1 MTKSLASIDF
11 FFRIYEISY
20 YVWISFLVKLFVLR
34 IPNIY
39 LVELS
44 PLIEKKHIFRFIY
57 LDRNLV
63 ELNFFILLIAQI

>member
-20 YVWISFLVKLFVLR
+20 YVLISFLLKLFVLR

-39 LVELS
+39 LDELS
-44 PLIEKKHIFRFIY
+44 PLMEKKHIFRFIY
-57 LDRNLV
+57 RDKHLV
-63 ELNFFILLIAQI
+63 KLKNILN